1 MHFWGSGI
9 RVFFAD
15 NFGWVRFLAVYFLYK
30 TDPNARKKTK
40 IAVGK
45 KVGPKMP
52 LFDRFFLGLGWPW
65 VGKFVGF
72 IKICMFFNPTEHGK
86 TANTL
91 LATYLLYWVKQLTP
105 LTGPLCDRDGT
116 PVLYRRP

>member
-45 KVGPKMP
+45 KWGPKCHF
-52 LFDRFFLGLGWPW
+52 LTDFFLGW
-65 VGKFVGF
+65 VGLGLGSSSVS
-72 IKICMFFNPTEHGK
+72 
-86 TANTL
+86 
-91 LATYLLYWVKQLTP
+91 
-105 LTGPLCDRDGT
+105 
-116 PVLYRRP
+116 